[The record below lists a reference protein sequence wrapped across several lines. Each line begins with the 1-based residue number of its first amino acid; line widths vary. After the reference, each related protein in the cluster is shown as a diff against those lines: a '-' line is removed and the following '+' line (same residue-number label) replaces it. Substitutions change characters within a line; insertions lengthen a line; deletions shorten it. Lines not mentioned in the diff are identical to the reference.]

1 MVLQIG
7 VISVQATEEG
17 EAADLAE
24 LTIQQEL
31 KNGDLKDVTIT
42 PEFSADVTEYDAV
55 LDPTCVLLHI
65 TAIAEDEE
73 SKVEIQWPEMD
84 PGDNKTYVNV
94 TAPDGSKKQYAIF
107 SKVPDASET
116 TTEEKTTEKETTTKE
131 EPTTPKESAAPSDEN
146 GNTATYE
153 EVCSIKSAEASY
165 TLVQNVSDTS
175 DIPDG
180 YRAATLKFEDA
191 SVQAWTMGNG
201 SPFYL
206 VYAVDKNGTLGLYS
220 YDVENQTIQ
229 QFNLIDYG
237 RDSNAD
243 AQSLEKLQKEYDSTK
258 KDLSE
263 KNSLKLKLIIL
274 LALVILVLI
283 FLIINFILK
292 IKELKSADYYDE
304 GYDDEGYEN
313 GDYADEGY
321 DDEASGEGEDLN
333 DQDEPSEWLDLEEG
347 TELGKEENDPEELT
361 GQKAPAKKE
370 PAKKQVSVKEASAE
384 KKNVAEDE
392 DIFSDLNI
400 DLTDSILA
408 ELTETS
414 QKLEQSS
421 QSVGQDVEKIVKE
434 NGVKDMEIPSFN
446 TNNLPNPN
454 RFKFEI
460 PEDDDADDDFEFF
473 DLDE

>member
-1 MVLQIG
+1 MVAVLMVLQIG
-7 VISVQATEEG
+7 VISVQATEDG

-31 KNGDLKDVTIT
+31 ENGDLKDVTIT

-65 TAIAEDEE
+65 TAVAEDEE
-73 SKVEIQWPEMD
+73 SDVVIQWPEMD

-94 TAPDGSKKQYAIF
+94 TAPDGSKKQYTIF

-146 GNTATYE
+146 GNAGTYE
-153 EVCSIKSAEASY
+153 EVCSIKSVGASY

-237 RDSNAD
+237 RNSNAD

-258 KDLSE
+258 KELSE

-283 FLIINFILK
+283 FLIVNFILK

-304 GYDDEGYEN
+304 SYDDEGYRDEGYDDEGYDDE
-313 GDYADEGY
+313 GYGDEGY
-321 DDEASGEGEDLN
+321 DDEASDEENLN
-333 DQDEPSEWLDLEEG
+333 APEESAGWLDMEEEKPAEKTK
-347 TELGKEENDPEELT
+347 TEKAEK
-361 GQKAPAKKE
+361 KAP
-370 PAKKQVSVKEASAE
+370 VKEA
-384 KKNVAEDE
+384 KNSSEEE
-392 DIFSDLNI
+392 DIFSDLDI

-421 QSVGQDVEKIVKE
+421 QSMGQDVEKIVKE
-434 NGVKDMEIPSFN
+434 NGVRDMEIPSFN

-460 PEDDDADDDFEFF
+460 PEDDDEDDDFEFF

>member
-1 MVLQIG
+1 MKKRRGLYFILVAVLMVLQIG
-7 VISVQATEEG
+7 VISVQATEDG

-31 KNGDLKDVTIT
+31 ENGDLKDVTIT

-65 TAIAEDEE
+65 TAVAEDEE
-73 SKVEIQWPEMD
+73 SDVAIQWPEMD

-131 EPTTPKESAAPSDEN
+131 EKTTPEKSSTPSDEN
-146 GNTATYE
+146 GDTATYE

-180 YRAATLKFEDA
+180 YRAATLKFEDV

-237 RDSNAD
+237 RNSNAD

-283 FLIINFILK
+283 FLIVNFILK
-292 IKELKSADYYDE
+292 IKELKSADYYEEGYDDEGYSDE
-304 GYDDEGYEN
+304 GYDDEGY
-313 GDYADEGY
+313 GDEEY
-321 DDEASGEGEDLN
+321 DDKASEEDLN
-333 DQDEPSEWLDLEEG
+333 ASEESAEWLDMEDEKPAEK
-347 TELGKEENDPEELT
+347 TEPKETEK
-361 GQKAPAKKE
+361 KAP
-370 PAKKQVSVKEASAE
+370 VKEAENSSE
-384 KKNVAEDE
+384 EE

-460 PEDDDADDDFEFF
+460 PEDDDEDDDFEFF